1 MCSAGENDMTCLF
14 CKIINSEVPA
24 DIVHQDDQVIA
35 FRDISPQA
43 PNHVLVIPKKHIATL
58 NDAAPEDAQLLG
70 HLMLTGASLAEQL
83 GCSVEGY
90 RVVMNCNAAAGQ
102 TVFHIH
108 LHLLC
113 GRNMHWPPG

>member
-1 MCSAGENDMTCLF
+1 MTCLF
-14 CKIINSEVPA
+14 CNIISGDIPA
-24 DIVHQDDQVIA
+24 DIVYEDDQLIA
-35 FRDISPQA
+35 FRDITPQA
-43 PNHVLVIPKKHIATL
+43 PNHILVIPRKHISTL
-58 NDAAPEDAQLLG
+58 NDATAGDAELLG
-70 HLMLTGASLAEQL
+70 HIMLTAAKLAAQL
-83 GCSVEGY
+83 DCADEGY

>member
-1 MCSAGENDMTCLF
+1 MTCLF
-14 CKIINSEVPA
+14 CNIISGDVPA
-24 DIVHQDDQVIA
+24 DIIYQDDRVVA
-35 FRDISPQA
+35 FRDITPQA
-43 PNHVLVIPKKHIATL
+43 PNHILVIPRKHISTL
-58 NDAAPEDAQLLG
+58 NDASVDNAELLG
-70 HLMLTGASLAEQL
+70 HIMLSAAKLAKQLDCAEQ
-83 GCSVEGY
+83 GY